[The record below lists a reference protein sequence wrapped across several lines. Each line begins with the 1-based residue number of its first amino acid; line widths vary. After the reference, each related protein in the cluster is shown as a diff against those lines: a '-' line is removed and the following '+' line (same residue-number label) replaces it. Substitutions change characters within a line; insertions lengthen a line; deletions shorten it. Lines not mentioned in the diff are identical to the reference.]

1 MSAPD
6 RAAEVNR
13 LAVELNEAV
22 TRVAHAATELR
33 EGAKPFHVHSERGTL
48 MVELDPDAWQQL
60 GQLIVAWT
68 DAGEAFLRA
77 MHAAPAAQ
85 QVELVHDHAH
95 DLAFVE
101 GELGDLAELDA
112 EERGAA

>member
-6 RAAEVNR
+6 RAAEVDR
-13 LAVELNEAV
+13 LARELNECV

-33 EGAKPFHVHSERGTL
+33 EDAKVVHLHSERETIL
-48 MVELDPDAWQQL
+48 VELDAEVWQQL

-101 GELGDLAELDA
+101 GELGDPAELDA
-112 EERGAA
+112 EARGAA